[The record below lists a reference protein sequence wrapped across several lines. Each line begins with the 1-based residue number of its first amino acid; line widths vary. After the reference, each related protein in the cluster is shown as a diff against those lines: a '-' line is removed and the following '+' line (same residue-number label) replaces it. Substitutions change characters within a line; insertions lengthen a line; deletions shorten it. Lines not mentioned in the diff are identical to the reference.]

1 MRDAAA
7 KPVALGDPVPDGD
20 REAMLER
27 EPDAVEESNAEDEGV
42 ADSVAPTDLDLVG
55 TELGEVV
62 LV

>member
-1 MRDAAA
+1 
-7 KPVALGDPVPDGD
+7 
-20 REAMLER
+20 MLER